1 MASSSRPTAADDLHA
16 DSGIESTPEISQI
29 EHNQN
34 LEYESDGDSGYSASD
49 AGSTWTA
56 SLSSSIQHFQLENG
70 RTYHSYREGKYS
82 VPNDESEKDRLDL
95 QSTLF
100 SLTLDGKLYLAP
112 TKNVRHCLDV
122 GTGTG
127 IWAIDYADSHP
138 EVQIIGTDLSP
149 IQPNDV
155 PPNLQFLI
163 DDMEEDEWHF
173 HQPFDFIHSRMM
185 VGSFKDWPKFMST
198 AYKWLRP
205 GGWLECQDV
214 DSLSCDD
221 DTFSMNP
228 PSCALARWWSLICE
242 AFDKAERPMIAAPN
256 HQKRMIDAHFVDT
269 RDEIYKWPIN
279 TWPKDEKMKLIGL
292 WSRENT
298 LEALEA
304 LALAPLTRILG
315 WSKEEVMVLVAQAR
329 KDVINPEIHAYWNI
343 RFVYG
348 RRPPAQTE

>member
-1 MASSSRPTAADDLHA
+1 
-16 DSGIESTPEISQI
+16 
-29 EHNQN
+29 
-34 LEYESDGDSGYSASD
+34 
-49 AGSTWTA
+49 
-56 SLSSSIQHFQLENG
+56 
-70 RTYHSYREGKYS
+70 
-82 VPNDESEKDRLDL
+82 
-95 QSTLF
+95 
-100 SLTLDGKLYLAP
+100 
-112 TKNVRHCLDV
+112 
-122 GTGTG
+122 
-127 IWAIDYADSHP
+127 
-138 EVQIIGTDLSP
+138 
-149 IQPNDV
+149 
-155 PPNLQFLI
+155 
-163 DDMEEDEWHF
+163 MEEDEWHF

-214 DSLSCDD
+214 DSLDCDD

-228 PSCALARWWSLICE
+228 PSCALARWWSLVCE
-242 AFDKAERPMIAAPN
+242 AFDKIDRSVLAAPN
-256 HQKRMIDAHFVDT
+256 HQKCMIDARFVDT

-329 KDVINPEIHAYWNI
+329 KDVINPEIHAYWNMWVLI
-343 RFVYG
+343 WLSFMIFFLTRVTQLKSSLSMTVSWLTLIFPVALSTVGDRPHRLNKIIPHYSPLPCQVSHIAVQAFSEPVRKPRLYKNRFRGSEPIDENVLMIFKASTEHDNFKAAIQESNDLFY
-348 RRPPAQTE
+348 RR